1 MVELFSKSS
10 WCPEATPLVALRGVR
25 NTRVKL
31 VQVSSS
37 GAFRGKLTVCRY
49 RKNLPVGDF
58 SAACTETACIRT
70 AAPKPL
76 CCPYRFLVIYA
87 VSHKGL
93 CSPACAGAL
102 SCGSIETALLPLSFL
117 VFCDMSQK
125 GICFPACA
133 GALSCDSTETALLP
147 RTIFIFIV
155 KCHRGVAPVPLPPFE
170 KGGRKLLFVSQGS
183 LLRTG

>member
-1 MVELFSKSS
+1 MSFFSKSS
-10 WCPEATPLVALRGVR
+10 WCPEATPLVALRRVR
-25 NTRVKL
+25 NTRVEL

-70 AAPKPL
+70 TAPKQL
-76 CCPYRFLVIYA
+76 CCPYCFLVLGD
-87 VSHKGL
+87 V
-93 CSPACAGAL
+93 
-102 SCGSIETALLPLSFL
+102 
-117 VFCDMSQK
+117 SQK

-133 GALSCDSTETALLP
+133 GALSCDSIKTALLP

>member
-25 NTRVKL
+25 NTRVEL
-31 VQVSSS
+31 VQLSSS

-70 AAPKPL
+70 TAPKLP
-76 CCPYRFLVIYA
+76 CCPYRFLVFGD
-87 VSHKGL
+87 V
-93 CSPACAGAL
+93 
-102 SCGSIETALLPLSFL
+102 
-117 VFCDMSQK
+117 SQK

-133 GALSCDSTETALLP
+133 GALSCDSIKTALLP
-147 RTIFIFIV
+147 LSFFSYIVFIV
-155 KCHRGVAPVPLPPFE
+155 GAARLGHIYVPLTLANFCVQ
-170 KGGRKLLFVSQGS
+170 KFDKKLYFVP
-183 LLRTG
+183 

>member
-70 AAPKPL
+70 AAPKQL
-76 CCPYRFLVIYA
+76 CCPYRFLVFGD
-87 VSHKGL
+87 VSQKGI
-93 CSPACAGAL
+93 CFPACAGTL
-102 SCGSIETALLPLSFL
+102 SCDSTETALLPLSFL

-133 GALSCDSTETALLP
+133 GALSCDSIKTALLP
-147 RTIFIFIV
+147 LSFFSFR
-155 KCHRGVAPVPLPPFE
+155 
-170 KGGRKLLFVSQGS
+170 
-183 LLRTG
+183 